1 MTLQKFRI
9 DQEQTE
15 EANIVHI
22 SGDLDLSAA
31 TELRSVLETVV
42 NETDRALILDLGQL
56 NYIDST
62 GIGIIISVVKIR
74 DEIQG
79 AFHAR
84 HIPTNIMKLFDIT
97 GISGFLFERK

>member
-9 DQEQTE
+9 DQEQTK

-42 NETDRALILDLGQL
+42 NQSDKALILDFGQL

-62 GIGIIISVVKIR
+62 GIGIVISVVKIR

-79 AFHAR
+79 AFQVR
-84 HIPTNIMKLFDIT
+84 HIPSAIMKLFDLT
-97 GISGFLFERK
+97 GISGFLIERK